1 MSAAAFDRYTPE
13 EYLALDRNAEFR
25 SEYIDGRM
33 VAMSGNSRP
42 HSIIVSNLV
51 RTFGNCFDGR
61 ACEVYSNT
69 MRVKITPS
77 LRYVYPD
84 VVAVCDEPKFEDRE
98 VDILVNPRLVIE
110 VLSPSTASY
119 DRGDKFLHYR
129 KIESLQ
135 EAVLIAQDCVLI
147 EHWRRQGDMWT
158 LTEISTADG
167 ILALESVGCE
177 IPVRE
182 IYTRL
187 EFSSSAAPDG
197 AGNA

>member
-51 RTFGNCFDGR
+51 RMFGNCFDGR
-61 ACEVYSNT
+61 PCEVYSNT
-69 MRVKITPS
+69 MRVKVTS
-77 LRYVYPD
+77 SRYVYPD

-98 VDILVNPRLVIE
+98 VDILLNPGLVVE

-119 DRGDKFLHYR
+119 DRGDKFVHYR
-129 KIESLQ
+129 KIDSLH
-135 EAVLIAQDCVLI
+135 EVLIIAQDCVVI

-158 LTEISTADG
+158 LTEITGVYDT
-167 ILALESVGCE
+167 LMLNSVGCA
-177 IPVRE
+177 IPVQE
-182 IYTRL
+182 IYSRL
-187 EFSSSAAPDG
+187 DVSEGPRNS
-197 AGNA
+197 